1 MVIERLL
8 NKNNSKCLIEISDG
22 NTLVLSTDLVLE
34 YKLHKGMQID
44 DRFLE
49 ILFKRQSIIDAKKTA
64 YNYVAYKP
72 RTESQVR
79 TKLKEKSFPNDVI
92 DKSIEFLYEFKYL
105 NDENYALDFVKNYLN
120 LRGAGKIKLAIE
132 LKKRGITQD
141 LINNA
146 IQTYFPD
153 DVATLALDTAK
164 YYLKKIS
171 YKTID
176 KQKSSLRNFL
186 LRQGFEFNI
195 INTTMNDIFE
205 NSDLID

>member
-8 NKNNSKCLIEISDG
+8 NKNNSKCLIEISNG
-22 NTLVLSTDLVLE
+22 ETLVISTDLVLE
-34 YKLHKGMQID
+34 YKLYKGMEID

-49 ILFKRQSIIDAKKTA
+49 SLLKRQSIIDAKQTA

-79 TKLKEKSFPNDVI
+79 TKLKEKSFSNEAI

-105 NDENYALDFVKNYLN
+105 NDEKYALDFVRNYLN

-146 IQTYFPD
+146 IQTYFPE
-153 DVATLALDTAK
+153 DVASLAMETAK

-171 YKTID
+171 YKTIE
-176 KQKSSLRNFL
+176 KQKSSLRNYL
-186 LRQGFEFNI
+186 LRQGFEYNI